1 MSVFYAIRTFIKVGN
16 EGDNADRIQEFKEY
30 LGFSETT
37 SAAPYKVGQEKEII
51 EGIFSALKEKKK
63 YYIQIVRSFDSVG
76 LSSALLNIMNAL
88 SEKGVKIEPIK
99 SLEFDKRIF
108 DEGENFVYVVSEKY
122 IDISDQNKMQ
132 VLSSLVSGIAPKEA
146 AERPILLGL
155 TDETLRKATRYR
167 NKKNSETSLMLEG
180 KQQERN
186 GFVGAGLVL
195 LSLPFLISSIGV
207 IADRPPTLTL
217 SVFTVSWIIFLASMI
232 GILGFIL
239 VLFGS
244 LRIRTV
250 KARLLAISV
259 LIIAGSELASTI
271 IQLSSISIIKGGG
284 FELVATSN
292 NSFIIIPNALNLPGI
307 YTILASFI
315 AIGCFILIYAFAKHI
330 VKLIALIALLAGIVA
345 ETITMLGVLMIPRD
359 FGPLELIF
367 FAHYLYI
374 SFYNNVTP
382 ILPYP
387 SVMLNTVDYI
397 FYLGK
402 YSKIAFYSEVGLASA
417 SNLFFFVSYL
427 LVGLNLIGRHK
438 DEVSEYNV
446 TIS

>member
-1 MSVFYAIRTFIKVGN
+1 MSVFYAIRTFINVGN
-16 EGDNADRIQEFKEY
+16 EGENADRIQKFREY
-30 LGFSETT
+30 LGYSESTI
-37 SAAPYKVGQEKEII
+37 AAPYKVGQEKEII
-51 EGIFSALKEKKK
+51 EGIFSAIKERKK

-307 YTILASFI
+307 YTVLASFI

-387 SVMLNTVDYI
+387 SVMLNTADYI

>member
-1 MSVFYAIRTFIKVGN
+1 M
-16 EGDNADRIQEFKEY
+16 KE
-30 LGFSETT
+30 
-37 SAAPYKVGQEKEII
+37 
-51 EGIFSALKEKKK
+51 
-63 YYIQIVRSFDSVG
+63 
-76 LSSALLNIMNAL
+76 
-88 SEKGVKIEPIK
+88 
-99 SLEFDKRIF
+99 
-108 DEGENFVYVVSEKY
+108 ENFVYVVSEKY

-307 YTILASFI
+307 YTVLASFI

-345 ETITMLGVLMIPRD
+345 EAITMLGVLMIPRD

-387 SVMLNTVDYI
+387 SVMLNTADYI